1 MDWKKLR
8 NMLIIAKEIK
18 NMANGLVIY
27 KSKYGATKKYAEW
40 LSEELEYDI
49 FDLSNVEIKQVL
61 KYQNILLCGG
71 IYASGIN
78 GLTFFKKHFEVLRNK
93 NIAIFCVG
101 ASPYD
106 EKLFEE
112 IKMRNLKVEM
122 QNIPIYYGRGAW
134 DERKMKFFDRTLC
147 NILQKAVAKKDPANY
162 EPWETA
168 LVSALGKTCD
178 WTDKKYLQPLIEYM
192 KNI

>member
-1 MDWKKLR
+1 M
-8 NMLIIAKEIK
+8 
-18 NMANGLVIY
+18 
-27 KSKYGATKKYAEW
+27 
-40 LSEELEYDI
+40 
-49 FDLSNVEIKQVL
+49 L

-122 QNIPIYYGRGAW
+122 QNIPIYYGREVYFANQ
-134 DERKMKFFDRTLC
+134 
-147 NILQKAVAKKDPANY
+147 NISQLPCPLNLKKVCLKLHFVVLPCKINIRLLYRLFQLKLNY
-162 EPWETA
+162 LPHKQI
-168 LVSALGKTCD
+168 L
-178 WTDKKYLQPLIEYM
+178 
-192 KNI
+192 